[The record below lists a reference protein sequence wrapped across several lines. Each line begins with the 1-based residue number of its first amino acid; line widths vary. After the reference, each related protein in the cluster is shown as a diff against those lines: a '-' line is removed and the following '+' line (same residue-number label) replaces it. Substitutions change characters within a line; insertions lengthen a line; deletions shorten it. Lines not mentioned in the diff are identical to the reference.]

1 MMFLMNGLKK
11 LKVVMMG
18 LIGSILTL
26 KEAEIS
32 ASFGYE
38 EDDEYEW
45 ENRRTQSKVNADI
58 F

>member
-1 MMFLMNGLKK
+1 
-11 LKVVMMG
+11 MMG

-32 ASFGYE
+32 ASFGYKK
-38 EDDEYEW
+38 DDEYEW
-45 ENRRTQSKVNADI
+45 ENRRTQSKVNTNI